1 MDTEYDNLLNK
12 LNLYNNSHNRG
23 AINIIDIEDPNIFYS
38 YLYHFNILTRKRL
51 ILSWE
56 LHRLY
61 KNKEY
66 KECINILLKDR
77 FKYPRINNNIG
88 LL

>member
-38 YLYHFNILTRKRL
+38 YLYQVSLGFN
-51 ILSWE
+51 
-56 LHRLY
+56 Y
-61 KNKEY
+61 Q
-66 KECINILLKDR
+66 
-77 FKYPRINNNIG
+77 
-88 LL
+88 